1 MTLPDSSDDLRLL
14 DDAVARFAD
23 RHAAP
28 AGLPGPAPDL
38 WPEAVTMGLVGL
50 ALPSG
55 RGGAGLGARG
65 AFAAGR
71 RLGAQG
77 VPLPFVLGAVFVP
90 ALLDAL
96 EETGLRD
103 TVIAGESRI
112 AVAGDLLHGA
122 APLAFGPADADTV
135 IGVAGEA
142 ATILPLAAIAATGRM
157 ADGQP
162 LYHIA
167 GAAGRQARG
176 LASARDAA
184 LPVTL
189 VAAAAEALGAM
200 ETLFDLTLDHIRLRR
215 QFGRALGSFQTLQ
228 FRMVDLSIA
237 LEEARALAAAAA
249 DALDAGAA
257 EGAALAHA
265 AWVQSV
271 WSGRTLAQE
280 AIQLHGAIGMTAECA
295 VSVPVRRLVI
305 LEQLFGGE
313 AAHLARY
320 RALAA

>member
-167 GAAGRQARG
+167 GAAGRSRWAPPPPRR
-176 LASARDAA
+176 SARWR
-184 LPVTL
+184 PCST
-189 VAAAAEALGAM
+189 
-200 ETLFDLTLDHIRLRR
+200 
-215 QFGRALGSFQTLQ
+215 
-228 FRMVDLSIA
+228 
-237 LEEARALAAAAA
+237 
-249 DALDAGAA
+249 
-257 EGAALAHA
+257 
-265 AWVQSV
+265 
-271 WSGRTLAQE
+271 
-280 AIQLHGAIGMTAECA
+280 
-295 VSVPVRRLVI
+295 
-305 LEQLFGGE
+305 
-313 AAHLARY
+313 
-320 RALAA
+320 